1 MPLFFAVALPD
12 MNSENSAA
20 LGAAILA
27 MTAAREYPDVPAAC
41 EKIIRMSGTVYTPD
55 PENAAAYD
63 RVYRVF
69 DSLYPKLKD
78 SFREILSL

>member
-1 MPLFFAVALPD
+1 
-12 MNSENSAA
+12 
-20 LGAAILA
+20 
-27 MTAAREYPDVPAAC
+27 
-41 EKIIRMSGTVYTPD
+41 MSGTVYTPD

>member
-12 MNSENSAA
+12 MDSENSAA

-27 MTAAREYPDVPAAC
+27 MTAAGEYPDVPAAC

-55 PENAAAYD
+55 PENAAAY

-69 DSLYPKLKD
+69 DSLYPKLRD